1 MDQLLSG
8 LKAAAEVTRL
18 RLVALLARAELT
30 VTELTQILGQSQPRV
45 SRHLKLMVEAG
56 LVERYQEGTWAFY
69 RLADRGQGAALADA
83 LRQLIPHDDL
93 TISRDFARL
102 DSVLAERAEQAQDYF
117 AAHAAE
123 WDELRQL
130 HVSDE
135 TVEQVMLDALK
146 TFGGENGVG
155 DLLDIGTGTGRI
167 VEIFA
172 PYFDHGIGIDL
183 SADMLAVARVNLEKA
198 GIDNVQIR
206 RGDLYALPFADQSF
220 DVVCI
225 HQVLHFLDNVQAALG
240 EAARV
245 LRPGGLM
252 LIADFA
258 PHQVEFLRTDHNHRR
273 LGFADAELSEAM
285 RQVGLMPRAPQKMR
299 APKQNDADSLTVTLW
314 QGVLDS
320 AGTAIDKD
328 NTKLGAG

>member
-30 VTELTQILGQSQPRV
+30 VTEVTQILGQSQPRV

-69 RLADRGQGAALADA
+69 RLADRGPGAALAA
-83 LRQLIPHDDL
+83 GLKQLIPHDDL

-102 DSVLAERAEQAQDYF
+102 DSVLAERATQAQDYF

-135 TVEQVMLDALK
+135 TVERVMLDALK
-146 TFGGENGVG
+146 DFGGDERVG

-172 PYFDHGIGIDL
+172 PYFDRGIGIDL

-206 RGDLYALPFADQSF
+206 RGDLYALPFADDSF
-220 DVVCI
+220 DVVSV
-225 HQVLHFLDNVQAALG
+225 HQVLHFLDNMPAALG

-245 LRPGGLM
+245 LRPGGVM

-258 PHQVEFLRTDHNHRR
+258 PHQLEFLRTEHNHRR
-273 LGFADAELSEAM
+273 LGFTDDEVSEAM
-285 RQVGLMPRAPQKMR
+285 KQVGLMPRAPQKMR
-299 APKQNDADSLTVTLW
+299 APKQNNADSLTVTLW
-314 QGVLDS
+314 QGIRDDEQLADRTSHNKTDAV
-320 AGTAIDKD
+320 
-328 NTKLGAG
+328 

>member
-1 MDQLLSG
+1 MDHLLSG

-102 DSVLAERAEQAQDYF
+102 DGVLADRAAQAQDYF
-117 AAHAAE
+117 TAHAAE

-135 TVEQVMLDALK
+135 TVEQAMLEVLK
-146 TFGGENGVG
+146 GFGGGELIG

-172 PYFDHGIGIDL
+172 PYFDRGIGIDL

-206 RGDLYALPFADQSF
+206 RGDLYALPFAEDSF
-220 DVVCI
+220 DVVSI
-225 HQVLHFLDNVQAALG
+225 HQVLHYLDNVQAALG

-245 LRPGGLM
+245 LRPGGLIM
-252 LIADFA
+252 IADFA
-258 PHQVEFLRTDHNHRR
+258 PHQLEFLRIEHNHRR
-273 LGFADAELSEAM
+273 LGFTDDEVSDAM
-285 RQVGLMPRAPQKMR
+285 KQVGLMPKAPLTMR
-299 APKQNDADSLTVTLW
+299 APKAKSADSLTVTLW
-314 QGVLDS
+314 QGKCPERPATEKINHKNAN
-320 AGTAIDKD
+320 AG
-328 NTKLGAG
+328 